1 MIKRQDFPIVA
12 KQIDIVLSWSSQNVD
27 HAQLDT
33 AYLIFSNANLTTAG
47 VIPKEHTSLSFNS
60 ENPIAWGTALT
71 DAGVP
76 AEAMAV
82 ISSIWASPEN
92 ALKDILG
99 ILYESDEHQIKL
111 GLKQAIPEL
120 PEIPELPPL

>member
-12 KQIDIVLSWSSQNVD
+12 KQIDIVLSWSSQNVN
-27 HAQLDT
+27 HTQLDT
-33 AYLIFSNANLTTAG
+33 AYLLFSNANVTTAG

-60 ENPIAWGTALT
+60 ENPIAWGNALT
-71 DAGVP
+71 NAEVP
-76 AEAMAV
+76 TEAMAV

-111 GLKQAIPEL
+111 GLKQAIPEM
-120 PEIPELPPL
+120 PELPPL